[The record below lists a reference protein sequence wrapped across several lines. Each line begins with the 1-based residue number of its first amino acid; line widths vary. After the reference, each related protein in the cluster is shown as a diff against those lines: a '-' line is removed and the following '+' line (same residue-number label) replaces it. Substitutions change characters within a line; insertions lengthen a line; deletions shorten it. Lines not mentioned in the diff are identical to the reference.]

1 MNNCSLACL
10 VYVIIED
17 YDNKSY
23 EKISV
28 DILNQNI
35 SSTFLLK
42 DVLPSDGELHN
53 GANAVFIFNLTNI
66 GNNTIALKISGG
78 TSPKPTNL
86 AMKVKILL
94 MRLDKE
100 VVKKASMAID
110 LLEEHHK
117 LYEYLEKIHDVL
129 VPSPLNNILL
139 PQEKIHYLTR
149 LITDIA
155 SS

>member
-1 MNNCSLACL
+1 MLFRS
-10 VYVIIED
+10 
-17 YDNKSY
+17 
-23 EKISV
+23 
-28 DILNQNI
+28 
-35 SSTFLLK
+35 
-42 DVLPSDGELHN
+42 
-53 GANAVFIFNLTNI
+53 
-66 GNNTIALKISGG
+66 
-78 TSPKPTNL
+78 
-86 AMKVKILL
+86 L

-155 SS
+155 NS